1 MSNITNLQRQHKEI
15 AEVIE
20 RLEKLIG
27 TAKFVENS
35 NALSLDIAF
44 LSGKLMNH
52 LQSEDKFLYPELTNH
67 SNPSVRTVSSRFMD
81 EMGNLS
87 VAFVNYKTKYMI
99 SQNIKANPEQFS
111 QESSQVFDAI
121 RKRVLAEEKDLYPLL
136 HQ

>member
-20 RLEKLIG
+20 RLEKLI
-27 TAKFVENS
+27 AAAEIAQNS

-52 LQSEDKFLYPELTNH
+52 LQSEDKFLYPELSNH
-67 SNPSVRTVSSRFMD
+67 SSPSVRSVSSRFMA

-87 VAFVNYKTKYMI
+87 EAFVNYKTKYML
-99 SQNIKANPEQFS
+99 SQNIKASPEQFR
-111 QESSQVFDAI
+111 QESSQVFKAI
-121 RKRVLAEEKDLYPLL
+121 RQRVLAEEKDLYPLL
-136 HQ
+136 QQ